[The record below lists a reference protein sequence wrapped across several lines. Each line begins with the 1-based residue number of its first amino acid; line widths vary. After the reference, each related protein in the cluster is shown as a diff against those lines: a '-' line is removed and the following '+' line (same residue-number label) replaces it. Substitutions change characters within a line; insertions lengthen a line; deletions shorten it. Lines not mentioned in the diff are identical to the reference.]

1 MFKLNANR
9 CYDPDCPEEI
19 CFNPKHYNY
28 ICFNPDCDDIHCT
41 DEKHYD
47 KQLLVDYQKST
58 DLSVFNHREEIDYE
72 EDVDISICGCPD
84 CADDHDHDH
93 DHSHGHEKQ
102 ADTCTDPDCD
112 CHDHE
117 EHDHNHE
124 KQADTCTDP
133 DCDCHEHE
141 HSHDHEHGHHEH
153 EKQADTCSDPDCE
166 CHDHEEQ
173 VDTCSDPDCNC
184 HDHEE
189 HDHNHEKQA
198 DTCTD
203 PDCGCHDHEEQV
215 DTCSDPDCDC
225 HEHEHH
231 DHETKADT
239 CTDPDCGC
247 HDHDDDDIEIS
258 ICGCPDCADDHDDGH
273 DNDHD
278 EEELL
283 AEGKPLIANRPIQ
296 IILSSG
302 ILFALGHILEFAGIN
317 PLFATIG
324 SFQLNLVT
332 IVFMCTAIIAGYE
345 IAKMAYRSLV
355 RRHTVG
361 PAMLM
366 CIACVA
372 AFIIGHP
379 EEGAAVTF
387 LYFIAE
393 FLEDYAEHR
402 AKRSIKS
409 LVEIAPET
417 ARVKVSDGEEM
428 RKVDDVNIGEIV
440 IVKPGDKVPLDGQVV
455 SGSSSVNQASITGE
469 SVPVLKQIGDEVF
482 SGTVNEDGY
491 LEVVVTKKAKDSVI
505 SKIVTLVKR
514 SQLNRSETETLVEK
528 ISKYYTPIMMIGAA
542 CVAFIPPLAFGQDLA
557 SWVYRALS
565 LLVISCPCAFLI
577 STPVGMVSAIT
588 SATKNGVLIKGSTY
602 VEEMRNVKAVIFD
615 KTGTLTE
622 GKLVLSDIDVLD
634 DYFTQDEIVKIAA
647 SLESQ
652 SSHPIAQA
660 IVNYADYEELEFYET
675 SDFKNIPGKGISGTI
690 KGNKYYAANESLI
703 EESEFNVSREE
714 INKYSADGK
723 TVVCIGNEEH
733 VIGIIAVSDKLRD
746 NAAEVIRDLKE
757 SGVQTIMLTGDNKIA
772 ARNVADKI
780 GIDYVYSNLLPEDK
794 LNILDTIRNKFG
806 DVAMVGDGINDAP
819 ALARSNIGIA
829 MGAAGSDVA
838 IETADIAL
846 MQDDISKLPYLF
858 KLSHKTMGI
867 ITQNITVAIAVKLIC
882 VVLAILGIITLMMSV
897 GFGDLGL
904 TLLVILNSFRIA
916 RVKDPLF

>member
-28 ICFNPDCDDIHCT
+28 ICFNPDCNEIHCT

-58 DLSVFNHREEIDYE
+58 DLSVFDHREEIDYD

-93 DHSHGHEKQ
+93 HDHDHDHSHEH
-102 ADTCTDPDCD
+102 
-112 CHDHE
+112 HD
-117 EHDHNHE
+117 
-124 KQADTCTDP
+124 
-133 DCDCHEHE
+133 
-141 HSHDHEHGHHEH
+141 H
-153 EKQADTCSDPDCE
+153 EKQADTCSDPDCGCHE
-166 CHDHEEQ
+166 HEHHDH
-173 VDTCSDPDCNC
+173 
-184 HDHEE
+184 DHS
-189 HDHNHEKQA
+189 HGHNHEHHEHEAKA

-203 PDCGCHDHEEQV
+203 PDCNCHEHEEHEH
-215 DTCSDPDCDC
+215 D

-231 DHETKADT
+231 EHETKADT
-239 CTDPDCGC
+239 CTDPDCNCHEHEHHEHKTKADTCSDPDCGC

-258 ICGCPDCADDHDDGH
+258 ICGCPDCADDHDHDHGH
-273 DNDHD
+273 DHD
-278 EEELL
+278 SSEEELL

-302 ILFALGHILEFAGIN
+302 ILFAIGHILEFAGIT

-332 IVFMCTAIIAGYE
+332 IVFMCTALIAGYE

-417 ARVKVSDGEEM
+417 ARVKVGDGEEM

-440 IVKPGDKVPLDGQVV
+440 IVKPGDKIPLDGKVV
-455 SGSSSVNQASITGE
+455 TGSSSVNQASITGE
-469 SVPVLKQIGDEVF
+469 SVPVLKEIGNEVF

-542 CVAFIPPLAFGQDLA
+542 CVAFIPPLAFGQDLS

-588 SATKNGVLIKGSTY
+588 SATQNGVLIKGSTY

-634 DYFTQDEIVKIAA
+634 DHFTQDEIVKIAA

-690 KGNKYYAANESLI
+690 KGNRYYAANESLI

-714 INKYSADGK
+714 INRYSADGK

-746 NAAEVIRDLKE
+746 NAAEVISDLKE

-904 TLLVILNSFRIA
+904 TLLVILNSFRIGM
-916 RVKDPLF
+916 VKDPLF